1 MAKLRA
7 SMRLLG
13 EFVGFARAN
22 RIYWIVPLVL
32 VFGLVGLIIV
42 VGQTSAPLVYA
53 LF

>member
-1 MAKLRA
+1 M
-7 SMRLLG
+7 G
-13 EFVGFARAN
+13 EFIGFARAN

-32 VFGLVGLIIV
+32 VLGLVGLIIA